1 MPFWLKVTSLER
13 GVNDIYRFRVDSL
26 KRGVNDIAESGCNQ
40 ALPKSDFWV
49 SINNGKVGLLALQTF
64 KRGHDP
70 QRESS

>member
-1 MPFWLKVTSLER
+1 MPFWLKVTSLKR
-13 GVNDIYRFRVDSL
+13 GVNDICRFRVDSL
-26 KRGVNDIAESGCNQ
+26 KQGANDIAESGCNQ

-49 SINNGKVGLLALQTF
+49 SMNNDKVGLLALQTF